1 MEWVLKCAILHQ
13 IASEATWKCKNF
25 QKGGGHPLPLD
36 PSPRPSISLQPPHS
50 KILQD
55 EMSKLAVANKNYVEK
70 LHRVYFEND
79 DVKKRQHFESLD
91 NEYVGITIQT
101 PSDGPKRGL
110 PALPQATQPVST
122 SCDHNSPLNSASVD
136 DVAELLRNLKL
147 DIYVDAF
154 KEELVNGNLLLQLD
168 FENLNEDLKMS
179 RLHAKRLL
187 MELNKRK
194 ETVT

>member
-1 MEWVLKCAILHQ
+1 
-13 IASEATWKCKNF
+13 
-25 QKGGGHPLPLD
+25 
-36 PSPRPSISLQPPHS
+36 
-50 KILQD
+50 
-55 EMSKLAVANKNYVEK
+55 MSKLAVANKNYVEK

-79 DVKKRQHFESLD
+79 DEKKRQHFESLD

-101 PSDGPKRGL
+101 PSDGPKREL
-110 PALPQATQPVST
+110 PALPQETRPAST

-194 ETVT
+194 ESVT